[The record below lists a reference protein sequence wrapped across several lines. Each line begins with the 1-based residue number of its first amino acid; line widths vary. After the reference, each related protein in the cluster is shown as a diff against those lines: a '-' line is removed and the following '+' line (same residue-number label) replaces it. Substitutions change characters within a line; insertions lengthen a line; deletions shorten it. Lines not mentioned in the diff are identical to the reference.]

1 MWSDVLTK
9 PQQGMLFKR
18 MRAELMNVQVNYNEK
33 VERKDTHSKLFSQ
46 GIETVSTKSVELLAR

>member
-1 MWSDVLTK
+1 
-9 PQQGMLFKR
+9 
-18 MRAELMNVQVNYNEK
+18 MNVQVNYNEK